1 MSKIENR
8 IIEVRSVRVLVDYE
22 LADLYQVNLKILL
35 QAVQRNSERFPS
47 DFMFR
52 LTMDEYIHL
61 KRLRSVPPSHG
72 GRRAPPNAFTEQG
85 VAMLSSVLNSKTAI
99 KMNNEIMRAFVK
111 LRSLVENQTAL
122 LRKLGELE
130 GKVDHHDK
138 QIQGIIDAIRSLVS
152 ANSKPQRLIGFER
165 EKL

>member
-1 MSKIENR
+1 MSKIEDR

-22 LADLYQVNLKILL
+22 LADLYQVDLKILL
-35 QAVQRNSERFPS
+35 QAIQRNSERFPS

-52 LTMDEYIHL
+52 LTSNEYIHL
-61 KRLRSVPPSHG
+61 KRIRNIPTSHG

-99 KMNNEIMRAFVK
+99 KMNVEIMRAFVK

-130 GKVDHHDK
+130 GRVDHHDK
-138 QIQGIIDAIRSLVS
+138 QIQGIIDAIKSLVS
-152 ANSKPQRLIGFER
+152 VSSKPQRLIGFKR
-165 EKL
+165 E

>member
-22 LADLYQVNLKILL
+22 LAELYQVNLKILL

-52 LTMDEYIHL
+52 LTKDEYIHL
-61 KRLRSVPPSHG
+61 KRLRNVPPSHG

-99 KMNNEIMRAFVK
+99 KMNVEIMRAFVK
-111 LRSLVENQTAL
+111 LRSLVENQTAF

-152 ANSKPQRLIGFER
+152 VNSKPQRLIGFER
-165 EKL
+165 E

>member
-99 KMNNEIMRAFVK
+99 KNEQRDHESICEVAV
-111 LRSLVENQTAL
+111 LG
-122 LRKLGELE
+122 RKSNRIAAEVG
-130 GKVDHHDK
+130 
-138 QIQGIIDAIRSLVS
+138 
-152 ANSKPQRLIGFER
+152 
-165 EKL
+165 